1 MALLMANTSNVKE
14 MKNGRP
20 ESVLLKDKTG
30 ATEGTL
36 PNCAIVS
43 VGDVVEGDHVREA
56 KALAATNAA
65 GKFVVVAPEIN
76 VEQYRTVDGQIG
88 KFVLEVGETYTA
100 YQLSVLD
107 RLEYS
112 DAYFKDATAL
122 KVGDKVNVQQKDA
135 NGARFAKADTGGA
148 MRIVSI
154 VPLWLPVMLAPNLA
168 TGQGSGKTAKLMPE
182 SCKMIKVE
190 VEQ

>member
-30 ATEGTL
+30 ATKGTL

-56 KALAATNAA
+56 KALAATNAV

-76 VEQYRTVDGQIG
+76 VEQYRMINNDIA
-88 KFVLEVGETYTA
+88 KFALEAGEVYTA
-100 YQLSVLD
+100 YELQLRD
-107 RLEYS
+107 RLEFS
-112 DAYFKDATAL
+112 QDYFATLPAVGQTVNIADNGKLTAATESGCL
-122 KVGDKVNVQQKDA
+122 KVISVREQRMPMVVKD
-135 NGARFAKADTGGA
+135 NGAMIPA
-148 MRIVSI
+148 SI
-154 VPLWLPVMLAPNLA
+154 
-168 TGQGSGKTAKLMPE
+168 
-182 SCKMIKVE
+182 KMVKVE
-190 VEQ
+190 VVK

>member
-43 VGDVVEGDHVREA
+43 VGDVVEGDHIREA
-56 KALAATNAA
+56 KALAATNAV

-76 VEQYRTVDGQIG
+76 VQQYRMIDNDIA
-88 KFVLEVGETYTA
+88 KFALEAGEVYTA
-100 YQLSVLD
+100 YELQLRD
-107 RLEYS
+107 RLEFS
-112 DAYFKDATAL
+112 ADYFATVPSVGQTVNIADNGKLTASIDSGCL
-122 KVGDKVNVQQKDA
+122 KVISVREQRMPMVVKP
-135 NGARFAKADTGGA
+135 NGTMMPA
-148 MRIVSI
+148 SI
-154 VPLWLPVMLAPNLA
+154 
-168 TGQGSGKTAKLMPE
+168 
-182 SCKMIKVE
+182 KMVKVE
-190 VEQ
+190 VVK

>member
-43 VGDVVEGDHVREA
+43 VGDVVEGDHIREA
-56 KALAATNAA
+56 KALAATNAV

-76 VEQYRTVDGQIG
+76 VQQYRMIDNDIA
-88 KFVLEVGETYTA
+88 KFALEAGEVYTA
-100 YQLSVLD
+100 YELQLRD
-107 RLEYS
+107 RLEFS
-112 DAYFKDATAL
+112 QDYFATLPAVGQTVNITDNGKLTASVDSGCL
-122 KVGDKVNVQQKDA
+122 KVISVREQRMPMVVKP
-135 NGARFAKADTGGA
+135 NGAMMTS
-148 MRIVSI
+148 SI
-154 VPLWLPVMLAPNLA
+154 
-168 TGQGSGKTAKLMPE
+168 
-182 SCKMIKVE
+182 KMVKVE
-190 VEQ
+190 VVK